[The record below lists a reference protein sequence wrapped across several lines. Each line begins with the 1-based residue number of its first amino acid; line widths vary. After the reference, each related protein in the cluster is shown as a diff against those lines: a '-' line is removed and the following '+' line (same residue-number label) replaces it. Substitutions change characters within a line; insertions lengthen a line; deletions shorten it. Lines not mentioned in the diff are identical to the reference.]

1 MVDKQTIKKNIDLQ
15 NEYQS
20 LLNFVKESRYGSV
33 IFDLTINHK
42 NLFSDKWN
50 VYKKKKEI
58 SKDAMIN
65 VLEELIK
72 RQDKEFKKLMKEG
85 KNND

>member
-1 MVDKQTIKKNIDLQ
+1 MVNKQTIKKNIDLQ

-50 VYKKKKEI
+50 VYRKKKEI

-65 VLEELIK
+65 ILEELIK